1 MKFSCLIN
9 SHNYREFVGEAIR
22 SALNQSQP
30 FDEIIVVDDG
40 STDGSCEFIE
50 RQFAT
55 QPQVQLLRKPQA
67 GQLSCFHRG
76 MERLT
81 GDLVFFLD
89 ADDRYRPEYLATA
102 AELYESR
109 PEVDFLSV
117 NYRDFGG
124 THRRVRRHRPTQ
136 FRGSSVL
143 ATLLRSAW
151 VGMPTS
157 CLSMRTPLLR
167 KILPYPFESA
177 WITRADD
184 VLIFATSVMGA
195 RKYHREDQLVDYRLH
210 SSNHFARR
218 DLTATQKMQYSLR
231 VNQLLT
237 WYAERAG
244 YDRTRLPRLLHR
256 EYRTWE
262 RPSLRQMHSY
272 LQMSWRASLP
282 IAVRLEHWA
291 AIFRHTVRERLHRP
305 APHSSQPIATETDR
319 IRKQAA

>member
-1 MKFSCLIN
+1 MKCSCLIN
-9 SHNYREFVGEAIR
+9 NHNYRKFVGEAIR
-22 SALNQSQP
+22 SVLDQSRP

-50 RQFAT
+50 RQFAAH
-55 QPQVQLLRKPQA
+55 PQVHLLRKPQG

-76 MERLT
+76 MDRLT
-81 GDLVFFLD
+81 GDIVFFLD

-124 THRRVRRHRPTQ
+124 TRRLRRRHRPTQ

-143 ATLLRSAW
+143 ATLLRSTW

-157 CLSMRTPLLR
+157 CLSMRAALLR
-167 KILPYPFESA
+167 NILPYPFESA

-184 VLIFATSVMGA
+184 VLIFATSVLGA
-195 RKYHREDQLVDYRLH
+195 GKYHLENHLVDYRLH
-210 SSNHFARR
+210 DSNRFARR
-218 DLTATQKMQYSLR
+218 ELTATQKMQYALR

-237 WYAERAG
+237 WYTERAG
-244 YDRTRLPRLLHR
+244 YDRTQLPRLLHR
-256 EYRTWE
+256 EFRTWE
-262 RPSLRQMHSY
+262 RPSLREMHSY
-272 LQMSWRASLP
+272 LQMSWRAPLP
-282 IAVRLEHWA
+282 MAIRIEHWA
-291 AIFRHTVRERLHRP
+291 AILWHTARERFQRR
-305 APHSSQPIATETDR
+305 APQPSQPVAAETNR
-319 IRKQAA
+319 VRKQAA